1 MNAKVVIRPSLANAH
16 LVRYIKNETLL
27 QQEDNLGSGGGLVV
41 SVLAFYSDDPSL
53 IPAEVYIFS
62 VKLLLKSTK
71 INKKE
76 AGLAHFFKKTLLSFF
91 KVGERM
97 KSHLIS
103 WLIFNIDFI

>member
-53 IPAEVYIFS
+53 IPAEVYNFFC
-62 VKLLLKSTK
+62 K
-71 INKKE
+71 IVAEKNENKQKE
-76 AGLAHFFKKTLLSFF
+76 AV
-91 KVGERM
+91 VGPFL
-97 KSHLIS
+97 K
-103 WLIFNIDFI
+103 NN